1 MHANNLKMQSIFPRQ
16 ILFAAIAIAAAA
28 SFLLCG
34 YEFIRAVSD
43 SLFIGAYGAENLPWV
58 MAAVFPGVYLM
69 IFLYGRLLSWVG
81 ANRALLVTSLLSG
94 VMILSAY
101 GLILKGFPIATAIIY
116 VFREAY
122 IVLIIEQYWA
132 FVNSTLSP
140 DQARRINGPF
150 CGLASLGS
158 VAGGFLAGHL
168 AGRLGSAT
176 LLIFT
181 AGSLLPAA
189 ACSAAAYAFAGT
201 PQPSEAE
208 RGGKLGHT
216 GLRVL
221 FQSRYLLFIGLL
233 VITTQ
238 IVSTVL
244 DLRFKGLI
252 EFEIPEIDER
262 TAFIG
267 NFYGTLG
274 AVAATLQ
281 FAATPL
287 LLRFVPIR
295 IVHLAIPI
303 IHLLTCSVLTASPSL
318 WISAA
323 AFLVFKGLDYSIF
336 RAAKEIFYIPLPF
349 DARYRAK
356 QIIDSFG
363 YRSAKSGS
371 AFIIALTR
379 LPASAFSLTAIIAA
393 TIWSGIVSNLTTQY
407 QNVEKTQD

>member
-1 MHANNLKMQSIFPRQ
+1 MQPIFSRQ
-16 ILFAAIAIAAAA
+16 ILFAALAIAAAA

-43 SLFIGAYGAENLPWV
+43 SLFIGAYGADKLPWV
-58 MAAVFPGVYLM
+58 MASVFPGVYLM
-69 IFLYGRLLSWVG
+69 ILLYGRLLSWMG
-81 ANRALLVTSLLSG
+81 ASRTLLATSLLSA
-94 VMILSAY
+94 VMIVAAY
-101 GLILKGFPIATAIIY
+101 GLILKGYIIATALIY

-132 FVNSTLSP
+132 FVNSTLRS

-150 CGLASLGS
+150 CGIASLGS
-158 VAGGFLAGHL
+158 VAGGFLAGKL
-168 AGRLGSAT
+168 AGRLGSET
-176 LLIFT
+176 LLLFA

-189 ACSAAAYAFAGT
+189 VCSAVAYALAGT

-208 RGGKLGHT
+208 QGGKLGHS
-216 GLRVL
+216 GLRVF
-221 FQSRYLLFIGLL
+221 FQSRYLVFIGLL

-252 EFEIPEIDER
+252 EIEIPGKDER
-262 TAFIG
+262 TAYIG

-274 AVAATLQ
+274 AVAAVLQ
-281 FAATPL
+281 FIATPL

-295 IVHLAIPI
+295 IVHLAIPLT
-303 IHLLTCSVLTASPSL
+303 HLITCSILTATPSL
-318 WISAA
+318 WSSAA
-323 AFLVFKGLDYSIF
+323 VFLVFKALDYSIF

-371 AFIIALTR
+371 AFVIALMR
-379 LPASAFSLTAIIAA
+379 LPATAFSVTAIIAA

-407 QNVEKTQD
+407 KKVENTQD

>member
-1 MHANNLKMQSIFPRQ
+1 MQPIFSRQ
-16 ILFAAIAIAAAA
+16 ILFAAFAIAAAA

-43 SLFIGAYGAENLPWV
+43 SLFIGAYGADKLPWV
-58 MAAVFPGVYLM
+58 MASVFPGVYLM
-69 IFLYGRLLSWVG
+69 IFVYGRLLSWVG
-81 ANRALLVTSLLSG
+81 ASRALLATSLLSA
-94 VMILSAY
+94 VMIVSAY
-101 GLILKGFPIATAIIY
+101 GLILKGHTIATAIIY

-140 DQARRINGPF
+140 AQARRINGPF

-158 VAGGFLAGHL
+158 VAGGFLAGKL
-168 AGRLGSAT
+168 AVRLGSET
-176 LLIFT
+176 LLLFT

-189 ACSAAAYAFAGT
+189 VCSAVAYALAGT
-201 PQPSEAE
+201 PQPSDAE

-216 GLRVL
+216 GLRVFL
-221 FQSRYLLFIGLL
+221 QSRYLVYIGLL

-252 EFEIPEIDER
+252 EIAIPETDVR

-281 FAATPL
+281 FVATPL

-295 IVHLAIPI
+295 VVHLSIPT
-303 IHLLTCSVLTASPSL
+303 IHLITCGVLTATPSL
-318 WISAA
+318 WSSAA

-371 AFIIALTR
+371 AFIIALMR
-379 LPASAFSLTAIIAA
+379 LPATVFSVVAIIAA

-407 QNVEKTQD
+407 QKGEKTQD

>member
-1 MHANNLKMQSIFPRQ
+1 MPAIIPRN
-16 ILFAAIAIAAAA
+16 ILFAAFAIAAAG

-43 SLFIGAYGAENLPWV
+43 SLFIGAYGADNLPWV
-58 MAAVFPGVYLM
+58 MASVFPGVYLM
-69 IFLYGRLLSWVG
+69 IFLYGRLLSWIG
-81 ANRALLVTSLLSG
+81 ANRALLVTSLLSA
-94 VMILSAY
+94 VMIVSAY
-101 GLILKGFPIATAIIY
+101 GLIMKGFTIAAAIIY

-140 DQARRINGPF
+140 AQARRINGPF

-158 VAGGFLAGHL
+158 IAGGYLVGQL
-168 AGRLGSAT
+168 AGRLGSET
-176 LLIFT
+176 LLLFT

-189 ACSAAAYAFAGT
+189 VCSAAAYAFAGT
-201 PQPSEAE
+201 PQPSHAE

-216 GLRVL
+216 GLRVF
-221 FQSRYLLFIGLL
+221 FQSRYLVFIGLL
-233 VITTQ
+233 VVTTQ

-252 EFEIPEIDER
+252 EIEIPEKDER

-274 AVAATLQ
+274 AVAAILQ
-281 FAATPL
+281 FVATPL
-287 LLRFVPIR
+287 LLRFIPIR
-295 IVHLAIPI
+295 VVHLSIPL
-303 IHLLTCSVLTASPSL
+303 IHFIACGILTAAPSL
-318 WISAA
+318 WSSAA

-336 RAAKEIFYIPLPF
+336 RAAKELFYIPLPF
-349 DARYRAK
+349 DARYRVK

-371 AFIIALTR
+371 AFIIALIR
-379 LPASAFSLTAIIAA
+379 LPAAAFSVTAIIAA
-393 TIWSGIVSNLTTQY
+393 AVWSGIVSNLTSRY
-407 QNVEKTQD
+407 QNMQKTQD

>member
-1 MHANNLKMQSIFPRQ
+1 MKIPKMQPIFPQR
-16 ILFAAIAIAAAA
+16 ILFAALAIAAAA

-43 SLFIGAYGAENLPWV
+43 SLFIGAYGADKLPWV
-58 MAAVFPGVYLM
+58 MASVFPGVYLM
-69 IFLYGRLLSWVG
+69 ILLYGRLLSWIG
-81 ANRALLVTSLLSG
+81 ASRALLATSLLSAA
-94 VMILSAY
+94 MIVSAY
-101 GLILKGFPIATAIIY
+101 GLILKGYIIATAIIY

-158 VAGGFLAGHL
+158 IAGGFLVGQL
-168 AGRLGSAT
+168 AGRMGSEN
-176 LLIFT
+176 LLLFT

-189 ACSAAAYAFAGT
+189 ACSAVAYALAGA

-208 RGGKLGHT
+208 QGGKLGHT
-216 GLRVL
+216 GLRVFL
-221 FQSRYLLFIGLL
+221 QSRYLVFIGLL

-252 EFEIPEIDER
+252 EIAIPVKDER

-267 NFYGTLG
+267 NFYATI
-274 AVAATLQ
+274 AVIAAVLQ
-281 FAATPL
+281 FIATPL

-295 IVHLAIPI
+295 IAHLAIPL
-303 IHLLTCSVLTASPSL
+303 IHLITCGILTASPSL
-318 WISAA
+318 LSSAA
-323 AFLVFKGLDYSIF
+323 AFLVFKALDYSIF

-371 AFIIALTR
+371 AFVIALMR
-379 LPASAFSLTAIIAA
+379 LPATAFPVTAMIAA

-407 QNVEKTQD
+407 QKVEKTQD

>member
-1 MHANNLKMQSIFPRQ
+1 MQPIFSRQ
-16 ILFAAIAIAAAA
+16 ILFAALAIAAAG

-43 SLFIGAYGAENLPWV
+43 SLFIGAYGADKLPWV
-58 MAAVFPGVYLM
+58 MASVFPGVYLM
-69 IFLYGRLLSWVG
+69 ILLYGRLLSWMG
-81 ANRALLVTSLLSG
+81 ASRTLLVTSLLSA
-94 VMILSAY
+94 VMIVAAY
-101 GLILKGFPIATAIIY
+101 GLILKGYIIATAIIY

-132 FVNSTLSP
+132 FVNSTLRP

-150 CGLASLGS
+150 CGIASLGS
-158 VAGGFLAGHL
+158 IAGGFLAGKL
-168 AGRLGSAT
+168 AGRLGSET
-176 LLIFT
+176 LLLFA

-189 ACSAAAYAFAGT
+189 VCSAVAYALAGT

-208 RGGKLGHT
+208 QGGKLGHS
-216 GLRVL
+216 GLRMFL
-221 FQSRYLLFIGLL
+221 QSRYLVFIGLL

-252 EFEIPEIDER
+252 EIEIPGKDER
-262 TAFIG
+262 TAYIG

-274 AVAATLQ
+274 AVAAVLQ
-281 FAATPL
+281 FIATPL

-295 IVHLAIPI
+295 IVHLAIPLT
-303 IHLLTCSVLTASPSL
+303 HLITCSILTATPSL
-318 WISAA
+318 WSSAA
-323 AFLVFKGLDYSIF
+323 VFLVFKALDYSIF

-371 AFIIALTR
+371 AFVIALMR
-379 LPASAFSLTAIIAA
+379 LPATAFSVTAIIAA

-407 QNVEKTQD
+407 KKVENTQD